1 MVVFL
6 SVVGKW
12 SAFDGIIVPLSL
24 DSKGFRPQLR
34 SSHNPEVGGS
44 NPSPAT
50 IKTQSASRRA
60 VFLSFGRTCSYWPGY
75 EENIGDDSLC
85 SETAIVFSFPG
96 RAEALPEIGFS
107 WEIGDFARNQGRKQ
121 CLTGHSEKRH
131 LIPVIAPVDAP
142 VIASP

>member
-1 MVVFL
+1 MPVGLSLGFLGHFTPQNGRFL

-50 IKTQSASRRA
+50 IKHPGNLRISGAFPMLFKVIREFRFLRYFFRSANCGRFTWSA
-60 VFLSFGRTCSYWPGY
+60 FGRH
-75 EENIGDDSLC
+75 DDV
-85 SETAIVFSFPG
+85 TAADW
-96 RAEALPEIGFS
+96 R
-107 WEIGDFARNQGRKQ
+107 Q
-121 CLTGHSEKRH
+121 
-131 LIPVIAPVDAP
+131 
-142 VIASP
+142 

>member
-1 MVVFL
+1 MPVGLSLGFLGHFTPKMVVFL

-50 IKTQSASRRA
+50 ISEDVTVFTLQPLYNFVRR
-60 VFLSFGRTCSYWPGY
+60 
-75 EENIGDDSLC
+75 I
-85 SETAIVFSFPG
+85 
-96 RAEALPEIGFS
+96 
-107 WEIGDFARNQGRKQ
+107 
-121 CLTGHSEKRH
+121 
-131 LIPVIAPVDAP
+131 
-142 VIASP
+142 